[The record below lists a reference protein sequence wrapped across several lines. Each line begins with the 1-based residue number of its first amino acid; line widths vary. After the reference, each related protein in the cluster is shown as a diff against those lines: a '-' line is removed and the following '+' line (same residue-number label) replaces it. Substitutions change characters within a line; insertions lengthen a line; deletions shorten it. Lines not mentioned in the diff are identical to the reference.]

1 MIFIFNKMKIP
12 NYDRKTK
19 ENSKKINNIF
29 DEDFRLLI
37 AGESGCAKTNTL
49 MHILRK
55 PLVYYDKIYIYSPNL
70 HQEKIQDF
78 KDLVDS
84 ISEKVG
90 YSVLEI
96 DEPEKIKNTNEY
108 PSENRKIIVFDDVI
122 NAPEKIQKIIANHW
136 TDGRHHVIS
145 PIYLSQSYY
154 DTPKKLRLNCSN
166 MILFIHQPQKNH
178 SNLIAKENLIDTSL
192 FDNLKPF
199 EFLFLDKKK
208 KSVMKNFDEKI

>member
-1 MIFIFNKMKIP
+1 MKIP

-19 ENSKKINNIF
+19 ENSKKLNNIF

-37 AGESGCAKTNTL
+37 AGESGCGKTNTL

-70 HQEKIQDF
+70 HQDKIQDF
-78 KDLVDS
+78 KDLMDS
-84 ISEKVG
+84 ISKKVG
-90 YSVLEI
+90 YPVLELNGP
-96 DEPEKIKNTNEY
+96 DEIKNTNEY
-108 PSENRKIIVFDDVI
+108 QSGNRQIVVFNDVI
-122 NAPEKIQKIIANHW
+122 NAPKKIQNKIANHW
-136 TDGRHHVIS
+136 TDGRHHGIS

-166 MILFIHQPQKNH
+166 MILSPPTTKNH
-178 SNLIAKENLIDTSL
+178 SNLIAKENSFNPNL
-192 FDNLKPF
+192 FDKLKPF

-208 KSVMKNFDEKI
+208 KSVLKNFDEVI

>member
-1 MIFIFNKMKIP
+1 MKIP

-19 ENSKKINNIF
+19 ENSKKLNNIF

-37 AGESGCAKTNTL
+37 AGESGCGKTNTL

-78 KDLVDS
+78 KDLMDS

-96 DEPEKIKNTNEY
+96 DGPEKIKNTNEY
-108 PSENRKIIVFDDVI
+108 PSENRKIVVFDDVI
-122 NAPEKIQKIIANHW
+122 NAPEKIQKIIANHC
-136 TDGRHHVIS
+136 TDGRHHGIS

-166 MILFIHQPQKNH
+166 MIVYPPTTKNH
-178 SNLIAKENLIDTSL
+178 SNLIAKENMIDTSL
-192 FDNLKPF
+192 FDDLKPF

-208 KSVMKNFDEKI
+208 EICNEKF